1 MKSYIKNLISH
12 IWKYKEKVK
21 AIENYIV
28 KYEQS
33 NGKKPSE
40 NLIKAI

>member
-1 MKSYIKNLISH
+1 MDEELYKKFYV
-12 IWKYKEKVK
+12 WKYKEKVK

-33 NGKKPSE
+33 NGKKTSE